1 MTKSQEQIGV
11 FIKNIFEDNYS
22 DAKASLQN
30 AITERIKE
38 KMRDQMNSDES
49 ISKGE

>member
-22 DAKASLQN
+22 DAKTSLQI
-30 AITERIKE
+30 AVTERIKE
-38 KMRDQMNSDES
+38 KMRDQITEDKKN
-49 ISKGE
+49 SKGE

>member
-11 FIKNIFEDNYS
+11 FIKNVFEDNYS

-30 AITERIKE
+30 AIAERIKE
-38 KMRDQMNSDES
+38 KMRDQMKEVE
-49 ISKGE
+49 IS